1 MKCKASTNS
10 KASEQ
15 QTDNKSMFIY
25 FGNKTEPKS
34 RKKDTEPAEAK
45 S

>member
-10 KASEQ
+10 KLSEQ

-25 FGNKTEPKS
+25 FGNKTTKVKEKGYRAHS
-34 RKKDTEPAEAK
+34 GKKW
-45 S
+45 